1 MTREPLQRPAGH
13 PRACICTACGF
24 AELDE
29 IRIGFGLEPLGFDG
43 DPFVRVPRAYVQAV
57 LNGGRVPVVL
67 PDELEHASAAEL
79 YAAGALEPVP
89 VHVEDVAAGMFCRV
103 QGLDPAGDWV
113 DVTGY
118 IGRPADAGDGLVS
131 VPVIGVG
138 LVLVDADARLEL
150 APEPWDPP
158 PAVELGE
165 PYRVDL
171 LNVAGE
177 VERSVPVSSLAE
189 VDALARDHHPDP
201 IDPDGALAPALY
213 CLNWRGQR

>member
-1 MTREPLQRPAGH
+1 MTRQPLQPPAGH
-13 PRACICTACGF
+13 PPVCICTACGF
-24 AELDE
+24 AELDA

-43 DPFVRVPRAYVQAV
+43 DPFVRVPRAYAEAAV
-57 LNGGRVPVVL
+57 NGGRVPIVL
-67 PDELEHASAAEL
+67 PDELEHASTAEL
-79 YAAGALEPVP
+79 YAAGALEAVP

-103 QGLDPAGDWV
+103 QGLDPGGEWV

-131 VPVIGVG
+131 VPVAGVV
-138 LVLVDADARLEL
+138 VLVDADARLEL

-158 PAVELGE
+158 PLVELGQ

-171 LNVAGE
+171 INVAGE
-177 VERSVPVSSLAE
+177 VTRSVPVTSLAQ

>member
-1 MTREPLQRPAGH
+1 MTRQPLQRPAGH

-24 AELDE
+24 AEMDE

-57 LNGGRVPVVL
+57 MNGGRVPIVL
-67 PDELEHASAAEL
+67 PDELEDASTAEL

-103 QGLDPAGDWV
+103 QGLDPAGEWV

-118 IGRPADAGDGLVS
+118 IGWPADAGDGLVS
-131 VPVIGVG
+131 VPVAGVA
-138 LVLVDADARLEL
+138 VLVDADARLEL

-158 PAVELGE
+158 PLVERGR

-171 LNVAGE
+171 INVACE
-177 VERSVPVSSLAE
+177 VTRSVQVSNLAQ

-201 IDPDGALAPALY
+201 LDPDGALAPALY